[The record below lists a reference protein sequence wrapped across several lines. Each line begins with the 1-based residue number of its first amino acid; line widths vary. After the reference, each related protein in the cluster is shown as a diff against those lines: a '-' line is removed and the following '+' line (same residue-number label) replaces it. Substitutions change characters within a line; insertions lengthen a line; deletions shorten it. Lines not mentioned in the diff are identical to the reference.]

1 MKSNLTTQE
10 RFSTIESQ
18 QISRS
23 TFDRS
28 FGHKTTINAGK
39 LYPLYWDLAL
49 PGDTFKVKPTIFGRF
64 ATPLKPI
71 MDNVYVDVHFFSV
84 PYRLVMENFVRLM
97 GEQPNPG
104 DSTDFVIPQMS
115 PPAGGY
121 AEQSIFDYLGL
132 PTKVAGFEHGSLILR
147 AINLTWN
154 EWYRDENLQERLTVK
169 KDDSSDNPNLYSLPI
184 RNKRKDY
191 FTSALPWAQKSD
203 PVVIPLGDRAP
214 LHKTLPTSKT
224 IISTNTDIGF
234 RNNVSATNWKMRETA
249 NPQAPTV
256 SMISTNR
263 AAQTGAE
270 NFVRFGDE
278 TGLQVDPNSLY
289 ADLSDASAIS
299 VNAFREAVSL
309 QQFFELDA
317 RSGTRYTETVKAHF
331 NVTSPDARL
340 QRPEYLGGG
349 SSPLT
354 INPIAQQSASGDGT
368 TPQGNLAGIG
378 TISMSQNGFTK
389 TFTEHEIILG
399 FVSVRADLNYQ
410 QGLNRLWSQKT
421 RFDFYWP
428 TFANLGEQ
436 AIKNKE
442 LKTNGTASDDET
454 FGFQERYSEYR
465 YRPSQITGLFRS
477 NATQSLDV
485 WHLAQEFEGT
495 PALNT
500 GFIAENPPI
509 DRVIAVP
516 SQPAFII
523 DAFFD
528 NVAARPMPVRSVPG
542 LTRL

>member
-1 MKSNLTTQE
+1 MVKSNLTTQE
-10 RFSTIESQ
+10 RFATIEAQ
-18 QISRS
+18 NIQRS

-28 FGHKTTINAGK
+28 FGHKTTIDAGK
-39 LYPLYWDLAL
+39 LYPLYWEFAL

-71 MDNVYVDVHFFSV
+71 MDNLYVDVHFFSV
-84 PYRLVMENFVRLM
+84 PYRLVMDNFTRLM

-104 DSTDFVIPQMS
+104 DSTDFTIPMMS
-115 PPAGGY
+115 PPTGGY
-121 AEQSIFDYLGL
+121 TEESIFDYFGL
-132 PTKVAGFEHGSLILR
+132 PTKVEDFEHSSLPLR
-147 AINLTWN
+147 AVNLIWN
-154 EWYRDENLQERLTVK
+154 EWYRDENLQTRLTVNK
-169 KDDSSDNPNLYSLPI
+169 GDSADDPAIYSLPI

-191 FTSALPWAQKSD
+191 FTSALPWAQKAD
-203 PVVIPLGDRAP
+203 PVIVPLGDRAP
-214 LHKTLPTSKT
+214 ITGLGLLSPNTVGTL
-224 IISTNTDIGF
+224 
-234 RNNVSATNWKMRETA
+234 NNVYYPGKTSTQSGQVGWSIEATSATVGPGE
-249 NPQAPTV
+249 
-256 SMISTNR
+256 
-263 AAQTGAE
+263 AAMFIKQEQGGYPD
-270 NFVRFGDE
+270 V
-278 TGLQVDPNSLY
+278 Y
-289 ADLSDASAIS
+289 ADLTNASAIS
-299 VNAFREAVSL
+299 INAFREAVTL

-317 RSGTRYTETVKAHF
+317 RGGTRYTETIKAHF

-354 INPIAQQSASGDGT
+354 INPVAQQSASADGQ

-378 TISMSQNGFTK
+378 TISMSQTGFTK
-389 TFTEHEIILG
+389 TFTEHEIIIG

-442 LKTNGTASDDET
+442 LKTTGNPLYDDAT
-454 FGFQERYSEYR
+454 FGFQERYAEYR
-465 YRPSQITGLFRS
+465 YRSSQISGLFRS

-485 WHLAQEFEGT
+485 WHLAQELSGE
-495 PALNT
+495 PALNSA
-500 GFIAENPPI
+500 FITENPPI

-523 DAFFD
+523 DAFFE
-528 NVAARPMPVRSVPG
+528 NIAARPMPVRSTPG

>member
-10 RFSTIESQ
+10 RFATIEAQ
-18 QISRS
+18 NVPRS

-28 FGHKTTINAGK
+28 FGHKTTIDAGK
-39 LYPLYWDLAL
+39 LYPLYWDLAI

-71 MDNVYVDVHFFSV
+71 MDNVYVDTHFFSV

-104 DSTDFVIPQMS
+104 DSTDFTIPMMS
-115 PPAGGY
+115 PPTGGY
-121 AEQSIFDYLGL
+121 TEQSIFDYLGL
-132 PTKVAGFEHGSLILR
+132 PTKVAGFEHSSLILR

-154 EWYRDENLQERLTVK
+154 EWYRDENLQDRLTVK
-169 KDDSSDNPNLYSLPI
+169 KDQTSDDPSLYTLPI
-184 RNKRKDY
+184 RNKRKDQ
-191 FTSALPWAQKSD
+191 FTSALPFAQKAN
-203 PVVIPLGDRAP
+203 PVSIPLGTSAP
-214 LHKTLPTSKT
+214 IALNPGFKSVVTNNLTPTYSSQSDPALVNRT
-224 IISTNTDIGF
+224 MNYTASPLIGF
-234 RNNVSATNWKMRETA
+234 GATNHLGNALVKLG
-249 NPQAPTV
+249 N
-256 SMISTNR
+256 
-263 AAQTGAE
+263 
-270 NFVRFGDE
+270 E
-278 TGLQVDPNSLY
+278 TGVAVNPDALS
-289 ADLSDASAIS
+289 ADLSSATSIT

-317 RSGTRYTETVKAHF
+317 RGGTRYTETIKAHF

-349 SSPLT
+349 SAPLT

-378 TISMSQNGFTK
+378 TISTSNNGFTK
-389 TFTEHEIILG
+389 TFTEHEIIIG

-421 RFDFYWP
+421 RFDFFWP
-428 TFANLGEQ
+428 SFANLGEQ
-436 AIKNKE
+436 AIRNKE
-442 LKTNGTASDDET
+442 LKTNGTSSDELT
-454 FGFQERYSEYR
+454 FGYQERYYEYR
-465 YRPSQITGLFRS
+465 FRPSQISGLFRS

-485 WHLAQEFEGT
+485 WHLAQEFSGT
-495 PALNT
+495 PALNSA
-500 GFIAENPPI
+500 FIAENPPI

-516 SQPAFII
+516 SQPAFIL
-523 DAFFD
+523 DCFFD
-528 NVAARPMPVRSVPG
+528 NVAARPMPVRSTPG